1 MKTGLLPI
9 LALIWFFSTGAA
21 APVRMTPVKVTD
33 GVYMFEHSQGSGN
46 STVVITNDG
55 VVVLD
60 FHIDNADQT
69 LAGIRKLTDKKVK
82 YLITSHSAGDHAS
95 GSWHFREDNPVWIA
109 TKNQIHDL
117 QMQERKGFNERK
129 NSNDPR
135 YAAYKKAEQGQ
146 PDHRLRRHDDAL
158 LRRPDVCQITAEGR
172 GHSTGDLT
180 VYIPQKRVMLMGDL
194 FDTEIHPGQGESG
207 EIFYSNVQGWINI
220 LDNIMARNL
229 AVETYIPGHGPVHIG
244 RGVKDLE
251 EQKRYFVVMR
261 DEVAKMVQAGKTLE
275 QIEKEFKIP
284 QEFAH
289 YKRPE
294 RLRQFLQTLLSSTGR
309 NRLLTKFNVDT
320 EEKHNEMFC
329 LARFLSPRLGIL
341 PAGHKAGKPCR
352 GATGG
357 LQQTGSR
364 KGSVR
369 AAPKPK
375 AKSRG
380 TLRWPAARTRIS
392 PPPSR
397 PDIPASKWNPT
408 AAPARSSARESWPK
422 PRPSGTS
429 SIPLR
434 PPFRF

>member
-9 LALIWFFSTGAA
+9 LALIWLLSTGAA
-21 APVRMTPVKVTD
+21 PPVRMTPVKVTD

-117 QMQERKGFNERK
+117 QMQELKGFNERK
-129 NSNDPR
+129 NSSDPR

-146 PDHRLRRHDDAL
+146 PDLGFDGAMTL
-158 LRRPDVCQITAEGR
+158 YFGGLTFVITAEGR

-194 FDTEIHPGQGESG
+194 LDTEIHPGQGESG

-220 LDNIMARNL
+220 LDNIMRRNL

-261 DEVAKMVQAGKTLE
+261 DEIAKMVQAGKTLE

-294 RLRQFLQTLLSSTGR
+294 RLRQFYKLFYHQLAETGY
-309 NRLLTKFNVDT
+309 
-320 EEKHNEMFC
+320 
-329 LARFLSPRLGIL
+329 
-341 PAGHKAGKPCR
+341 
-352 GATGG
+352 
-357 LQQTGSR
+357 
-364 KGSVR
+364 
-369 AAPKPK
+369 
-375 AKSRG
+375 
-380 TLRWPAARTRIS
+380 
-392 PPPSR
+392 
-397 PDIPASKWNPT
+397 
-408 AAPARSSARESWPK
+408 
-422 PRPSGTS
+422 
-429 SIPLR
+429 
-434 PPFRF
+434 